1 MSLSSDLGEVKEVGL
16 APGTIRY
23 RERGTGE
30 PIVFI
35 HGLLVNGDLWRK
47 VVPRLADRYRCI
59 TPDLPL
65 GSHEIPMKPDADL
78 SIPGVARLVAEFCSA
93 LELEHPTVVAN
104 DTGGAITQLVMTEHA
119 KSVGRVV
126 LTSCD
131 CFDNFL
137 PAMFRP
143 LQALAH
149 VPPLLTVVLQP
160 LRLAS
165 VRRLPFGFGWL
176 AKRAIDP
183 DFERGYTAQIF
194 SQPAIR
200 RDCYKVLRDISPKYT
215 QRAAER
221 LGEFGKPV
229 LVAWA
234 ADDRFFPPDH
244 GRRIAQI
251 VPNGRFVLIED
262 SYTFISE
269 DQPDALAKEIGG
281 FLEESP
287 GRRV

>member
-1 MSLSSDLGEVKEVGL
+1 MSLSSDLGELKEVEL

-30 PIVFI
+30 PIVFV

-47 VVPRLADRYRCI
+47 VVPQLADRYRCI

-78 SIPGVARLVAEFCSA
+78 SIPGVARLLAEFCST
-93 LELEHPTVVAN
+93 LGLEHPTLVAN
-104 DTGGAITQLVMTEHA
+104 DTGGAITQLVMTDHPT
-119 KSVGRVV
+119 SVGRVV

-131 CFDNFL
+131 CFENFL

-149 VPPLLTVVLQP
+149 VPPLLTMVLQP
-160 LRLAS
+160 LRLAW

-176 AKRAIDP
+176 AKRPIDP
-183 DFERGYTAQIF
+183 DFEGGYAAQVFAQRGV
-194 SQPAIR
+194 R

-221 LGEFGKPV
+221 LGEFGNPL

-234 ADDRFFPPDH
+234 ADDRFFPAEH
-244 GRRIAQI
+244 GRRLAQI
-251 VPNGRFVLIED
+251 VPNGRFVSIED
-262 SYTFISE
+262 SYTFVSE
-269 DQPDALAKEIGG
+269 DQPDALAKQIGR

-287 GRRV
+287 GTH

>member
-1 MSLSSDLGEVKEVGL
+1 MSLSPDLGELKEVDL
-16 APGTIRY
+16 TQGTIRY

-30 PIVFI
+30 PIVFV

-47 VVPRLADRYRCI
+47 VVPQLAGRYRCI

-78 SIPGVARLVAEFCSA
+78 TIPGVARLVAEFSSA
-93 LELEHPTVVAN
+93 LTLEHPILVAN
-104 DTGGAITQLVMTEHA
+104 DTGGAITQLVMTEHP

-131 CFDNFL
+131 CFENFL

-149 VPPLLTVVLQP
+149 VPPLLTAVLQP
-160 LRLAS
+160 LRLAP
-165 VRRLPFGFGWL
+165 VRRLPIAFGWL
-176 AKRAIDP
+176 AKRPIDSKI
-183 DFERGYTAQIF
+183 ESGYAAQLF
-194 SQPAIR
+194 AQVAVR
-200 RDCYKVLRDISPKYT
+200 RDCYKLLRDISPKYT
-215 QRAAER
+215 RRAAER
-221 LGEFGKPV
+221 LGEFDKAV

-234 ADDRFFPPDH
+234 ADDRFFPPEH
-244 GRRIAQI
+244 GRRIAEI
-251 VPNGRFVLIED
+251 LPNGRFVLIED

-269 DQPDALAKEIGG
+269 DQPDALAKQIRG

-287 GRRV
+287 ATA

>member
-1 MSLSSDLGEVKEVGL
+1 MSLSPDLGELKEVDL
-16 APGTIRY
+16 TQGTIRY

-30 PIVFI
+30 PIVFV

-47 VVPRLADRYRCI
+47 VVPQPAGRYRCI

-78 SIPGVARLVAEFCSA
+78 TIPGVARLVAEFSSA
-93 LELEHPTVVAN
+93 LTLEHPTLVAN
-104 DTGGAITQLVMTEHA
+104 DTGGAITQLVMTEHP

-131 CFDNFL
+131 CFENFL

-149 VPPLLTVVLQP
+149 VPPLLTAMLQP
-160 LRLAS
+160 LRLAP
-165 VRRLPFGFGWL
+165 VRRLPIAFGWL
-176 AKRAIDP
+176 AKRPIDP
-183 DFERGYTAQIF
+183 EIESGYAAQLF
-194 SQPAIR
+194 AQAAVR
-200 RDCYKVLRDISPKYT
+200 RDCYKLLRDISPKYT
-215 QRAAER
+215 RRAAER
-221 LGEFGKPV
+221 LGEFDKAV

-234 ADDRFFPPDH
+234 ADDRFFPPEH
-244 GRRIAQI
+244 GRRLAEIL
-251 VPNGRFVLIED
+251 PNGRFVLIED

-269 DQPDALAKEIGG
+269 DQPEALAKQIGG

-287 GRRV
+287 AMA

>member
-1 MSLSSDLGEVKEVGL
+1 MSLSSDLGELKEL
-16 APGTIRY
+16 ALAQGTLRY

-30 PIVFI
+30 PIVFV

-47 VVPRLADRYRCI
+47 VVPQLADYYRCI

-78 SIPGVARLVAEFCSA
+78 SIPGVARLLAEFCSA
-93 LELEHPTVVAN
+93 LAPEQPTLVAN
-104 DTGGAITQLVMTEHA
+104 NTGGAITQWVMTEHP

-131 CFDNFL
+131 CFENFL

-149 VPPLLTVVLQP
+149 VPPLLTALLQP
-160 LRLAS
+160 LRLAP
-165 VRRLPFGFGWL
+165 VRRLPFAFGWL
-176 AKRAIDP
+176 AKRPIAPEFDA
-183 DFERGYTAQIF
+183 GYAAQVF
-194 SQPAIR
+194 AQRAIR

-269 DQPDALAKEIGG
+269 DQPDALAKEIRG
-281 FLEESP
+281 FLETSP
-287 GRRV
+287 GIT

>member
-16 APGTIRY
+16 DQGIIRY

-30 PIVFI
+30 PIVFV

-47 VVPRLADRYRCI
+47 LVPQLADRYRCI

-78 SIPGVARLVAEFCSA
+78 SIPGVARLLAEFCSA
-93 LELEHPTVVAN
+93 LALEHPTLVAN
-104 DTGGAITQLVMTEHA
+104 DTGGAITQWLMTEHP

-149 VPPLLTVVLQP
+149 IPPLLTVVLQP

-176 AKRAIDP
+176 AKQAIDP

-194 SQPAIR
+194 ARRAIR

-234 ADDRFFPPDH
+234 ADDRFFPPEH
-244 GRRIAQI
+244 GRRIAAI
-251 VPNGRFVLIED
+251 LPSGRFVQIED

-269 DQPDALAKEIGG
+269 DRPDALAKQIGG
-281 FLEESP
+281 FLEETAGTS
-287 GRRV
+287 

>member
-1 MSLSSDLGEVKEVGL
+1 MSLSSDLGELKEVEL
-16 APGTIRY
+16 TPGTIRY

-30 PIVFI
+30 PIVFV

-47 VVPRLADRYRCI
+47 VVPQLADRYRCI

-78 SIPGVARLVAEFCSA
+78 SIPGVARLLAEFCSTVG
-93 LELEHPTVVAN
+93 LDDPTLVAN
-104 DTGGAITQLVMTEHA
+104 DTGGAITQLVMTDHP

-131 CFDNFL
+131 CFENFL

-143 LQALAH
+143 LQALAR
-149 VPPLLTVVLQP
+149 VPPLLTMVLQP
-160 LRLAS
+160 LRLAW

-176 AKRAIDP
+176 AKRPIDS
-183 DFERGYTAQIF
+183 DFEGGYAAQVF
-194 SQPAIR
+194 AQSGVR

-221 LGEFGKPV
+221 LGEFGNPL

-234 ADDRFFPPDH
+234 AEDRFFPAEH
-244 GRRIAQI
+244 GRRLAQI
-251 VPNGRFVLIED
+251 VPNGRFVSIED
-262 SYTFISE
+262 SYTFVSE
-269 DQPDALAKEIGG
+269 DQPDALAKQIGG
-281 FLEESP
+281 FLEESL
-287 GRRV
+287 

>member
-1 MSLSSDLGEVKEVGL
+1 MSLSSDLGELKEVKL

-30 PIVFI
+30 PIVFV

-47 VVPRLADRYRCI
+47 VVPQLADRYRCI

-78 SIPGVARLVAEFCSA
+78 SIPGVARRLAEFCST
-93 LELEHPTVVAN
+93 LGLEHPTLVAN
-104 DTGGAITQLVMTEHA
+104 DTGGAITQLVMTDHP

-131 CFDNFL
+131 CFENFL

-143 LQALAH
+143 LQVLAH

-160 LRLAS
+160 LRLAW
-165 VRRLPFGFGWL
+165 VRRLPLGFGWL
-176 AKRAIDP
+176 AKRPIDP
-183 DFERGYTAQIF
+183 EFEGGFAAQIF
-194 SQPAIR
+194 AQRGVR

-221 LGEFGKPV
+221 LGEFDKPL

-234 ADDRFFPPDH
+234 ADDRFFPPEH
-244 GRRIAQI
+244 GRRLAQI
-251 VPNGRFVLIED
+251 VPNGRFVSIED

-269 DQPDALAKEIGG
+269 DQPDALATQIGG
-281 FLEESP
+281 FLEESS
-287 GRRV
+287 

>member
-149 VPPLLTVVLQP
+149 VPPLLTLVLQP

-183 DFERGYTAQIF
+183 DLEGGYTAQIF
-194 SQPAIR
+194 ARRAIR

-244 GRRIAQI
+244 GRRIARI

-269 DQPDALAKEIGG
+269 DQPDALAKQICG

-287 GRRV
+287 GTT